1 MIRNSKHFATAAT
14 FLAYIA
20 LGLLIASLGA
30 SFIQLQHQTNSTPS
44 QLTFVFTL
52 RSFGYLIGSAAGGI
66 LLDKFP
72 QSGTPVIAIALFVTS
87 ISSALIP
94 FADTV
99 VVLCI
104 LCCTQGIAM
113 GTLDTVAN
121 VIIIYLWGSE
131 AGPWMQGLHCSFA
144 IGAVISPLVVRLS
157 QSTSSTGTD
166 ITPAFFT
173 FSIITALCGI
183 YFLFVPTPKPPKPIK
198 SIKSTETTETTET
211 IEHLESTKSTL
222 KTSSSSSSS
231 ICCSRHTRI
240 ILTTGALLGIYVGAE
255 TGFGGFVLLYS
266 QKNYGMSEADGQYLN
281 AVFFGFLT
289 IGRVIGIPLSKTM
302 LVTKQL
308 MLDLFLS
315 IIGVIVL
322 VVGLTRGGVNDVQV
336 NYMAVAV
343 NNTNVTTAMG
353 GGGITVATEI
363 GKQGQLYLW
372 IGSAVY
378 GLGLGTIFP
387 CAVLQAE
394 EFTDLSGRAA
404 SVLMVGAAI
413 GEMIVPLGI
422 GLWTDVWCPGF
433 VFGIGLTTLLF
444 VGLAVLL
451 IVQGRGGVNVSRKS
465 QQMELSSI

>member
-198 SIKSTETTETTET
+198 SIKSTETTESTET
-211 IEHLESTKSTL
+211 IEHSESTESTL

-231 ICCSRHTRI
+231 FCCTRHTRI

-308 MLDLFLS
+308 MLDLLLS

-343 NNTNVTTAMG
+343 NNTNVTTTTAG
-353 GGGITVATEI
+353 VVTVATEI

-444 VGLAVLL
+444 VGLAVGLV
-451 IVQGRGGVNVSRKS
+451 VQGRGGVNVKN
-465 QQMELSSI
+465 QVELSSI

>member
-72 QSGTPVIAIALFVTS
+72 QSGTPVIAIALFDTS

-198 SIKSTETTETTET
+198 SIKSAETTET
-211 IEHLESTKSTL
+211 IEHSESTESTL
-222 KTSSSSSSS
+222 KTSSSSSSF
-231 ICCSRHTRI
+231 CCTRHTRI

-343 NNTNVTTAMG
+343 NNTNVTTTTTG
-353 GGGITVATEI
+353 VVTVATEI

-444 VGLAVLL
+444 VGLAVGL
-451 IVQGRGGVNVSRKS
+451 IVQGRGGIVNVKN
-465 QQMELSSI
+465 QVELSSI

>member
-30 SFIQLQHQTNSTPS
+30 SFIQLQNQTNSTPS

-94 FADTV
+94 YADTV

-198 SIKSTETTETTET
+198 SIKSAETTET
-211 IEHLESTKSTL
+211 IEHLESTESTL

-231 ICCSRHTRI
+231 FCCTRHTRI

-308 MLDLFLS
+308 MLDLLLS

-343 NNTNVTTAMG
+343 NNTNVTTTTTSV
-353 GGGITVATEI
+353 ITVATEL

-444 VGLAVLL
+444 VGLAVGL
-451 IVQGRGGVNVSRKS
+451 IVQGRGGIVNVKN
-465 QQMELSSI
+465 QVELSSI